1 MFKLWGEKPA
11 RGKQQRRSGRCRA
24 YGRRVEKAVW
34 RGVAGCGAPSG
45 RDMGAPAEWLGGG
58 VGYTGK
64 GRVEKEM
71 MFLPGVCR
79 RTAKAAEG
87 AV

>member
-1 MFKLWGEKPA
+1 MGGKARERKAAKEIRQMSGLWQDG
-11 RGKQQRRSGRCRA
+11 G
-24 YGRRVEKAVW
+24 KAVW
-34 RGVAGCGAPSG
+34 WGVVGCGAPSG

>member
-1 MFKLWGEKPA
+1 MSGLWQDGEK
-11 RGKQQRRSGRCRA
+11 G
-24 YGRRVEKAVW
+24 
-34 RGVAGCGAPSG
+34 GVVGCGWVRCGAPSG

-79 RTAKAAEG
+79 RTAKAAAG